1 MVSDKT
7 YRELL
12 KREQDAEKSKSLIR
26 NYIDDK
32 KEPKTTFELLV
43 DFDKELKE
51 SMGIPTGGSVKDK
64 RGKEKSVITT
74 RPKDTPVVDMKK
86 SPSYNITQIT
96 KQASFLLNDILRGNG
111 LTREKIANLTLPEY
125 QKMCKKLCG
134 KGAEVP
140 TQEMLDRFKK
150 FTSELSITDVNM
162 MKYAARSSLVPEF
175 PFKNITE
182 SEVLMAVTK
191 GRPVTEE
198 LKKYTEK
205 NIKSYNQAISDVG
218 MATALKVMIGITSYG
233 LLPLMELAQN
243 LTNRASNDLPARKL
257 NVKKDVSKVTTGFNA
272 KVDEYK
278 GVKPEVKPAIKTEAK
293 PEIKKETTEPQR
305 VVPQIEKDVSIGK
318 PHEMPPL
325 ETRAPK
331 KSEMKDLVPIK
342 FNSAKDFMQDI
353 VTNGL
358 NKDAIIDF
366 DNMTI
371 FRQPLKAFDDIDKD
385 ANAPIRTFGTPALD
399 LENAR

>member
-32 KEPKTTFELLV
+32 KETKTTFELLV

-64 RGKEKSVITT
+64 HGKEKSVITT
-74 RPKDTPVVDMKK
+74 RSKDTPVVDMKK

-150 FTSELSITDVNM
+150 FTSELTITDVNM

-205 NIKSYNQAISDVG
+205 NIKSYNQAVSDVG

-243 LTNRASNDLPARKL
+243 LTNRASNDLPSRKL
-257 NVKKDVSKVTTGFNA
+257 NVKKDVAPVTATFNQKVNEF
-272 KVDEYK
+272 K
-278 GVKPEVKPAIKTEAK
+278 GIKQETKAERKPEVK
-293 PEIKKETTEPQR
+293 KEVKAPQR
-305 VVPQIEKDVSIGK
+305 VIPQIEKDVSIGVA
-318 PHEMPPL
+318 HEMPPI
-325 ETRAPK
+325 EKRAK
-331 KSEMKDLVPIK
+331 KSETKDLVPIK
-342 FNSAKDFMQDI
+342 FNSTKEFMQDI
-353 VTNGL
+353 MTNGL

-366 DNMTI
+366 DNLTV
-371 FRQPLKAFDDIDKD
+371 FRKPLKAFDEIDKD
-385 ANAPIRTFGTPALD
+385 TNAPIRTFSAPALD

>member
-1 MVSDKT
+1 MFMVSDKT

-12 KREQDAEKSKSLIR
+12 KREQDAEKNKSLIR

-74 RPKDTPVVDMKK
+74 RSKDTPVVDMKK

-150 FTSELSITDVNM
+150 FTSELTITDVNM

-243 LTNRASNDLPARKL
+243 LTNRASNDLPSRKL
-257 NVKKDVSKVTTGFNA
+257 NVKKDVAPVTATFNQKVNEFKGIKQET
-272 KVDEYK
+272 KVER
-278 GVKPEVKPAIKTEAK
+278 KPEVKKEAK
-293 PEIKKETTEPQR
+293 APQR
-305 VVPQIEKDVSIGK
+305 VAPQIEKDVSIGVA
-318 PHEMPPL
+318 HEMPPI
-325 ETRAPK
+325 ETRAK
-331 KSEMKDLVPIK
+331 KSETKDLVPIK
-342 FNSAKDFMQDI
+342 FNSTKEFMQDI
-353 VTNGL
+353 MTNGL

-366 DNMTI
+366 DNLTV
-371 FRQPLKAFDDIDKD
+371 FRKPLEAFDEIDKD
-385 ANAPIRTFGTPALD
+385 TNAPIRTFSAPALD